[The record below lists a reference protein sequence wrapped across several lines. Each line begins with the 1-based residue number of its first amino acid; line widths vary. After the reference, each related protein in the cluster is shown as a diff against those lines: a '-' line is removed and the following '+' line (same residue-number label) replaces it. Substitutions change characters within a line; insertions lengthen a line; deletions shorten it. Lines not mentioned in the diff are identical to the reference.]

1 MKQICDGNLLLYSYS
16 FLWFIEIEIEY
27 MYTWKVYFHI
37 VLLFV
42 VSQMH
47 LVCIKSIFMDIL
59 SGNWFIRTNEI
70 CLLKNILS
78 DHSCKLLFMY
88 IYESSFLFMDHSFFK
103 LFANNSKFIQ
113 ILFFI
118 QIFIIYSFFSQI
130 YIFWSTNL
138 KSNINK
144 DFHFSNLNYSIY
156 RFFKIVCQN
165 F

>member
-1 MKQICDGNLLLYSYS
+1 MKQICDGNLLLYAYS

-47 LVCIKSIFMDIL
+47 LCIKSIFMDIL

-78 DHSCKLLFMY
+78 DHSCILLFMY
-88 IYESSFLFMDHSFFK
+88 IYEPSFLFMDHSFFK
-103 LFANNSKFIQ
+103 LFANNSIYSNLCFSYKS
-113 ILFFI
+113 L
-118 QIFIIYSFFSQI
+118 YSFFSQI
-130 YIFWSTNL
+130 LYLWSTNL

-144 DFHFSNLNYSIY
+144 DRLIFFLNIHFLNLNYFISLK
-156 RFFKIVCQN
+156 R
-165 F
+165 

>member
-1 MKQICDGNLLLYSYS
+1 MKQICDGNLLLYAYS

-47 LVCIKSIFMDIL
+47 LCIKSIFMDIL

-88 IYESSFLFMDHSFFK
+88 IYESNFFFYLWTILFTNYLQIVAFM
-103 LFANNSKFIQ
+103 Q
-113 ILFFI
+113 ILC
-118 QIFIIYSFFSQI
+118 FSYKSL
-130 YIFWSTNL
+130 YIFSFRF
-138 KSNINK
+138 I
-144 DFHFSNLNYSIY
+144 FMIY
-156 RFFKIVCQN
+156 
-165 F
+165 

>member
-1 MKQICDGNLLLYSYS
+1 MKQICDGNLFLYAYSS

-47 LVCIKSIFMDIL
+47 LCIKSIFMDIL

-70 CLLKNILS
+70 YLLKNILS
-78 DHSCKLLFMY
+78 DHSCKLLLFMNQVF
-88 IYESSFLFMDHSFFK
+88 FLFIDHSFYK
-103 LFANNSKFIQ
+103 LFVNAFIQ
-113 ILFFI
+113 ISCFSISIYFFLSDL
-118 QIFIIYSFFSQI
+118 YP
-130 YIFWSTNL
+130 WSTNL

-144 DFHFSNLNYSIY
+144 NHI
-156 RFFKIVCQN
+156 I
-165 F
+165 

>member
-1 MKQICDGNLLLYSYS
+1 MKQICDGNLLLYAYS

-47 LVCIKSIFMDIL
+47 LCIKSIFMDIL

-78 DHSCKLLFMY
+78 DHSCILLFMY
-88 IYESSFLFMDHSFFK
+88 IYEPSFLFMDHSFFK
-103 LFANNSKFIQ
+103 LFANNSIYSNLVFHTNLY
-113 ILFFI
+113 ILFSLRF
-118 QIFIIYSFFSQI
+118 
-130 YIFWSTNL
+130 YIFDLLIW
-138 KSNINK
+138 KVI
-144 DFHFSNLNYSIY
+144 
-156 RFFKIVCQN
+156 
-165 F
+165 

>member
-1 MKQICDGNLLLYSYS
+1 MKQICDGNLLLYAYS

-47 LVCIKSIFMDIL
+47 LCIKSIFMDIL

-88 IYESSFLFMDHSFFK
+88 IYESNFFFYLWTILFTNYLQIVAFM
-103 LFANNSKFIQ
+103 Q
-113 ILFFI
+113 IL
-118 QIFIIYSFFSQI
+118 YFSYKSL
-130 YIFWSTNL
+130 YIFSFRF
-138 KSNINK
+138 I
-144 DFHFSNLNYSIY
+144 FMIY
-156 RFFKIVCQN
+156 
-165 F
+165 